1 VSSSCCE
8 NRLKEKPE
16 MNLKNRLSFKRLSL
30 ILSFLLLT
38 AIVFSDLYIGRISD
52 KKVFTNVGS
61 VPDRRVG
68 LVLGTAKFY
77 NGRKNLFYEPR
88 ISAAAELFHAG
99 KIRAI
104 IVSGSGYNETK
115 TMKNDLIRFG
125 VPENRIFSD
134 YAGFRTLDS
143 IVRAEEVFGQRD
155 YTIISQEWHC
165 ERAMFISDRYSH
177 DSIAYTADDV
187 GGYWG
192 VKLRIREIFAR
203 FKAVLDI
210 YILNKQPR
218 FLGPRVRVCTDS
230 I

>member
-1 VSSSCCE
+1 MK
-8 NRLKEKPE
+8 LKD
-16 MNLKNRLSFKRLSL
+16 RLSFKRLFL
-30 ILSFLLLT
+30 ILSLLMLT
-38 AIVFSDLYIGRISD
+38 AVVFSDQYIGRISD
-52 KKVFTNVGS
+52 KKVFTTVGS
-61 VPDRRVG
+61 VPDRPVG

-77 NGRKNLFYEPR
+77 HGRKNLFYEPR
-88 ISAAAELFHAG
+88 IRAAAELFHAG
-99 KIRAI
+99 KVRAI
-104 IVSGSGYNETK
+104 IVSGSGYNEPA
-115 TMKNDLIRFG
+115 TMKKDLIRFG
-125 VPENRIFSD
+125 VPENRIFKD
-134 YAGFRTLDS
+134 DAGFRTLDS

-165 ERAMFISDRYSH
+165 ERAMFIADRYSH
-177 DSIAYTADDV
+177 DSIAYSADDV

-218 FLGPRVRVCTDS
+218 FLGPPVQVYMDS